1 MSEAPKDHE
10 NDYVPPNLQNRTS
23 PTDNNT
29 REKIDDN
36 DQEETRTAMNATTE
50 ATNTTSNALD
60 PPSPIQFEQEQSTHN
75 NNERGGGRLWQLAGE
90 EAQQHHQLNRS
101 NNQWAETFKARTRSC
116 ANPNA
121 TTVSTTATTNTDPT
135 STTVNPPPDVI
146 SVALPAHQL
155 VFPNRDV
162 LPVAQLLI
170 LGMVGILVG
179 WLGNA
184 VVGTSCYFAS
194 VDVTVQQKEKELHFG
209 LYKYSSADN
218 GLNGYVLVLM
228 LL

>member
-1 MSEAPKDHE
+1 MSEAPNHE
-10 NDYVPPNLQNRTS
+10 NHYVPPNLQDTKT
-23 PTDNNT
+23 PADNYT
-29 REKIDDN
+29 REKIDD
-36 DQEETRTAMNATTE
+36 DAQDETRTAMNATTE
-50 ATNTTSNALD
+50 ATNTTTSDASN
-60 PPSPIQFEQEQSTHN
+60 PPPIPFEQELSASN
-75 NNERGGGRLWQLAGE
+75 NNEKSEDHVRQLAGK
-90 EAQQHHQLNRS
+90 EAQHHQQTNKNS
-101 NNQWAETFKARTRSC
+101 SQWAETFKARTRSC

-121 TTVSTTATTNTDPT
+121 TTTNTTTNTDPT
-135 STTVNPPPDVI
+135 CTAANVPPDVV

-194 VDVTVQQKEKELHFG
+194 VDVTVQQKEKQMHFG
-209 LYKYSSADN
+209 LYKYSSVDN
-218 GLNGYVLVLM
+218 GSNGYVLLLM
-228 LL
+228 PS